1 MQDFNYDL
9 QITEQDNTEPET
21 TLDEWL
27 KDYDIN
33 LISKLLEVN
42 LDILCIRAGIDLDN
56 DQEIRE
62 LLEARF
68 YDQLQDIYSEHFN
81 N

>member
-9 QITEQDNTEPET
+9 YITEQDNTEPET
-21 TLDEWL
+21 TFDEWL

-33 LISKLLEVN
+33 LICKLLTI
-42 LDILCIRAGIDLDN
+42 DITILCWKNSIDLDN

-62 LLEARF
+62 IIEDRF

>member
-9 QITEQDNTEPET
+9 HITEQSDSEPQT

-27 KDYDIN
+27 KDYDLN
-33 LISKLLEVN
+33 LIAKLLEVD
-42 LDILCIRAGIDLDN
+42 LDILCIRNGIDLDN
-56 DQEIRE
+56 DQEIRQRIE
-62 LLEARF
+62 DSF
-68 YDQLQDIYSEHFN
+68 YNQLQDIYSEHFN